1 MASGGIAREL
11 TSKEADIQKML
22 AAEVHLGAKNCD
34 FQMERYVFKR
44 RNNDI
49 YIINLGNTLEKLQMA
64 ARVIV
69 AMENPPGHYCPY
81 TGANA
86 IAGRHTPGT
95 FTNQLQTFAFCD
107 TDSPM
112 RYVDIGIPANNKGK
126 HNSNGRLWLTAK
138 EEEEEAESADYV
150 DYSAP
155 ALGGTDQWS
164 SQIPDAQWNNEG
176 VQAAISAVPGAT
188 GWTADAVPSADGW
201 DVAPE
206 PTLAAAPGLDITQ
219 PGVVAPTWE

>member
-1 MASGGIAREL
+1 
-11 TSKEADIQKML
+11 
-22 AAEVHLGAKNCD
+22 
-34 FQMERYVFKR
+34 
-44 RNNDI
+44 
-49 YIINLGNTLEKLQMA
+49 
-64 ARVIV
+64 
-69 AMENPPGHYCPY
+69 
-81 TGANA
+81 
-86 IAGRHTPGT
+86 
-95 FTNQLQTFAFCD
+95 
-107 TDSPM
+107 M